1 MDSDVTGVRRVV
13 MAKLLLIEDE
23 ENLLNSLSFIL
34 ENHGYSVAR
43 AQSGEQGV
51 ALAAEH
57 HPDLALVDIGL
68 PGIDGFEVSRRL
80 AGLRRAGMMLVF
92 LTGRDDDDDIVR
104 AFAGLADDY
113 VVKPVRPRVLIAR
126 LGALL
131 SRGAAGAA
139 PSRESTLVCG
149 LLSIDPERRE
159 VTLAD
164 EPLRLTPTEFR
175 VLWLLARNANKVL
188 VRADIIR
195 SVHGDDCHLTERSV
209 DFQIHSLRH
218 KFKEHADLLVTVRG
232 FGFKLC
238 A

>member
-1 MDSDVTGVRRVV
+1 MT
-13 MAKLLLIEDE
+13 KLLFIEDE

-43 AQSGEQGV
+43 AQSGERGV
-51 ALAAEH
+51 ALAREL
-57 HPDLALVDIGL
+57 HPELALVDIGL

-80 AGLRRAGMMLVF
+80 ADLRKGGMMLVF

-131 SRGAAGAA
+131 SRGGLE
-139 PSRESTLVCG
+139 PGPREGPLVCG
-149 LLSIDPERRE
+149 PLKIDGERCE
-159 VTLAD
+159 ATLAD
-164 EPLRLTPTEFR
+164 EALRLTPTEFR
-175 VLWLLARNANKVL
+175 VLRLLARNPNKVL
-188 VRADIIR
+188 MRAEIIR
-195 SVHGDDCHLTERSV
+195 DVHGDDCHLTERSV